1 MKTKHLLTALALPVA
16 FAACTSE
23 DLVQTES
30 IVKEDLGNRPMVE
43 GVTLSLGEAQGR
55 AAIANWGTI
64 NFVDGDKLGVALIDV
79 YNAADNDPIK
89 RYNLLKNSINTN
101 YIFTSDANGDFSS
114 EAAMVE
120 GNYVFYYPYNTQRTR
135 NQIVTNLPKEQALTQ
150 LADGTYSSYPS
161 VLAYSEENGAPIA
174 VAYDFLSAADA
185 GNTLQGTLKQIYAT
199 PLITIQN
206 GCTKKVD
213 GEIVPVEM
221 TIKQI
226 SLSYGTDGEFILS
239 APLKFATAIHN
250 AYDEAVEDHN
260 TLVSNLFNETIPSAL
275 VDEVKQGSWNTEIK
289 GRTTSDMIGDAVA
302 NGTSTEIIL
311 TLAEPVTVAAEGTFS
326 FYAVIP
332 AAAYTDANVLSATV
346 MNGEGLSTKVTFND
360 ATLTAGQRYPEEEI
374 NDDNT
379 LNNDIKG
386 MSLTAAVEQFSAA
399 EGVLVSSVDELINA
413 IKNFIPVDGDDEG
426 TTVDAAEKELKIR
439 MSGDAV
445 INKRVADFLKLTTTK
460 ALKITFVN
468 DVTIEGTGVVLDP
481 AKDINFSTKATA
493 KSGAAVTLNKSNV
506 EGNLV
511 IASGA
516 TATYKASG
524 LTKITNNGT
533 LTVADDVTSE
543 VQNNGELNITES
555 AAFGTLTNGASNGT
569 VAAEINVSASKTV
582 SATTITNNRGA
593 EINNLGNLSATS
605 FTNNGSIVNGSED
618 NIKAEVKVSTNAKG
632 SDWTG
637 SITNYAKATVG
648 THNGEIEMMSVNAVL
663 TAEAG
668 TGTVDND
675 ELAAVEAGANI
686 VVTYTISGTI
696 TSAELNE
703 LPLSNNG
710 VTKVIFDGVTL
721 NMSEV
726 VELGELDLNVKS
738 NSSINS
744 KLGAAA
750 GLRFALG
757 TEDQKVNLTINS
769 GKKLTINAGVVLEGN
784 YTSTGTIVNNGAVT
798 SDFGNTVVYDAASLN
813 YDPDATENQITLSG
827 NVVLG
832 KDITVPYGIVFKG
845 NGKLDLNGKTLTSE
859 KYGVGV
865 QGNYDVEIV
874 NGNVVAGT
882 VAGPSF
888 ALMASQGATLTV
900 KGGTY
905 SVGADVDGKTN
916 DCIYANGGKIIVDGG
931 TFHNAG
937 TDNSDGGAVINA
949 HNTVANS
956 EVVVNK
962 GTFISEL
969 AGAVYE
975 ADDVTTNRVKFQGA
989 KTETEDGKTVKVVA
1003 AQ

>member
-89 RYNLLKNSINTN
+89 RYDLLKNSINTN

-250 AYDEAVEDHN
+250 AYDEAVADHN
-260 TLVSNLFNETIPSAL
+260 TLVSNLFNETIPSTL
-275 VDEVKQGSWNTEIK
+275 VDVVKQGSWNTEIK
-289 GRTTSDMIGDAVA
+289 GRTTSDMIGEAVA

-332 AAAYTDANVLSATV
+332 AAAYTDTNVLSATV
-346 MNGEGLSTKVTFND
+346 MNGEGLSTKVSFND

-413 IKNFIPVDGDDEG
+413 IKNFSPVDADGDG
-426 TTVDAAEKELKIR
+426 TVETAEKELKIR

-533 LTVADDVTSE
+533 LTVAADVTSE

-569 VAAEINVSASKTV
+569 VAAEINVSANKTV

-648 THNGEIEMMSVNAVL
+648 EQNGNIEMMSVNAVL
-663 TAEAG
+663 SVTEG
-668 TGTVDND
+668 DGLVNND
-675 ELAAVEAGANI
+675 ALAAVTDETGDM
-686 VVTYTISGTI
+686 VVTYTISGEQTNTTI
-696 TSAELNE
+696 K
-703 LPLSNNG
+703 PLTLENNG

-721 NMSEV
+721 KLADNLSM
-726 VELGELDLNVKS
+726 LDLDVEIKE

-744 KLGAAA
+744 LGGAAA
-750 GLRFALG
+750 GYI
-757 TEDQKVNLTINS
+757 LTIGETEEVDLIINTN
-769 GKKLTINAGVVLEGN
+769 KKLTVNAGTVLAGYYKKSGN
-784 YTSTGTIVNNGAVT
+784 GSIVNNGAVT
-798 SDFGNTVVYDAASLN
+798 IGLVSKVVYDAASLN
-813 YDPDATENQITLSG
+813 YVSTDPETALSG

-845 NGKLDLNGKTLTSE
+845 DGKLDLNGKTLTSE

-865 QGNYDVEIV
+865 QGDYEVEIV

-900 KGGTY
+900 KDGTY

-931 TFHNAG
+931 TFYNAG
-937 TDNSDGGAVINA
+937 TDNSAGGAVINA
-949 HNTVANS
+949 HNTTANS

-975 ADDVTTNRVKFQGA
+975 AGDVTANKVTFQGT